1 MSNNLP
7 MQDGIVLNASPLI
20 VLFKS
25 ELEFILP
32 GLFKKIVVPEAV
44 WKEISAYDD
53 KAFKGLLKAMWVR

>member
-7 MQDGIVLNASPLI
+7 MRDGIVINASPLI

-25 ELEFILP
+25 GLEFVLP

-44 WKEISAYDD
+44 WC
-53 KAFKGLLKAMWVR
+53 